1 MYTYTKCICKGPH
14 LLSERLPHVEASWN
28 AIVSSSKYREI
39 RNAILGKIVQREW
52 IVKLSLNNLLLLGLA
67 TSLAIPAVA
76 EDTGADT
83 FKNKC
88 AMCHGADGKANT
100 PAGKA
105 FKAVSLRDPMVVNM
119 SDDELITVVKN
130 GKNKMPIFKDKLTDD
145 QIKAVVSYIRTLPD

>member
-1 MYTYTKCICKGPH
+1 MYRKVGNDN
-14 LLSERLPHVEASWN
+14 LLEDRQW
-28 AIVSSSKYREI
+28 
-39 RNAILGKIVQREW
+39 EW
-52 IVKLSLNNLLLLGLA
+52 VVKLNLRNLMFV
-67 TSLAIPAVA
+67 SLAMSVVVPAVA
-76 EDTGADT
+76 EDSGADT

-119 SDDELITVVKN
+119 SDDELINIVKN
-130 GKNKMPIFKDKLTDD
+130 GKNKMPIFKDKLTED